1 MDCQTLA
8 EQAHAAGMQAL
19 QAAAPVPMV
28 VVGAGAAY
36 VVEEGVCGFAWVTC
50 KGNTKFGRWA
60 KAAGV
65 ARPSIMGGL
74 RINVWEGGQS
84 MARKEAYAQA
94 YAATLRA
101 AGVDAYAHSR
111 MAGELPLAAALDV
124 TGLLWVEAGALTF
137 NDAMI
142 LTGLTAAEVA
152 DMVYGVMETEVGR

>member
-36 VVEEGVCGFAWVTC
+36 VVEEGACGFAWVTC
-50 KGNTKFGRWA
+50 KGNTKFARWA

-84 MARKEAYAQA
+84 MARKEAYAHA

-111 MAGELPLAAALDV
+111 MD
-124 TGLLWVEAGALTF
+124 
-137 NDAMI
+137 
-142 LTGLTAAEVA
+142 
-152 DMVYGVMETEVGR
+152 